1 MTTSQLKKVEVVY
14 DAYIAIL
21 VTTMRRMK
29 QLIIDTG
36 DFEWPDY
43 PDEYVEYKIRVMFDF
58 RVLCIFRDLVHAHP
72 VSDTPEYHK
81 LRRQQDVAE
90 EKYQRLARKYAPI
103 EQIRPLQP
111 HVRGFVQE
119 LIDNLGS

>member
-14 DAYIAIL
+14 DAFIAIL
-21 VTTMRRMK
+21 VTTMRGMK

-43 PDEYVEYKIRVMFDF
+43 PDDDYPDEYVEDKIRVMFDF
-58 RVLCIFRDLVHAHP
+58 RILCIFRDLVLAHP
-72 VSDTPEYHK
+72 VSDTPEYNK
-81 LRRQQDVAE
+81 LRRQQNVAE

-103 EQIRPLQP
+103 EQIRP
-111 HVRGFVQE
+111 F
-119 LIDNLGS
+119 S